1 MRKQDRLAVRTPEG
15 AVQTSRAELQ
25 RFSNCI
31 ALTVEG
37 DETTTDIQ
45 LKVGDKVYPATIDLR
60 GLVTFL
66 ELKTLGATQLH
77 GGNIIPG
84 TILADLITSGV
95 LRSRD
100 ETSLVLDLDRGHAD
114 LTGSFRLVKQTE
126 DGELTGALLPDGLQ
140 LAQMGV
146 IEPDELPEDAQTPQT
161 EPAEPALCLLRQVTL
176 TQDALVFTDGVSSLS
191 LKLESSGGR
200 LTGLSD
206 PQEDSDAVSKSYL
219 QTYVRQE
226 LDKLRQELGLEAE

>member
-25 RFSNCI
+25 KFSNCI

-84 TILADLITSGV
+84 TIFADLITSGV

-100 ETSLVLDLDRGHAD
+100 EKSIVLDLDRGHAD
-114 LTGSFRLVKQTE
+114 ITGSIRLAKQTE
-126 DGELTGALLPDGLQ
+126 AGELVGALLPDGLQ
-140 LAQMGV
+140 IARMGV
-146 IEPDELPEDAQTPQT
+146 MESDKMPEDEQTPQT
-161 EPAEPALCLLRQVTL
+161 EPTEPELCVLRQVTL
-176 TQDALVFTDGVSSLS
+176 TQDTLAFTDGVSGNSLS

-206 PQEDSDAVSKSYL
+206 PQEDSDAVNKAYID
-219 QTYVRQE
+219 RE
-226 LDKLRQELGLEAE
+226 LAKLRQELGLEAE